1 MSRLKA
7 RWAALGPG
15 LARFGRHLRRGAPA
29 YGVLLISLLLTV
41 IAWYNVRQSVDAQ
54 NRARFEEATQAATS
68 AIARRMNR
76 NLDVMH
82 SARALLLVSDSVDRE
97 EWNRYVG
104 IVTGIE
110 PERLWWRSGLQS
122 LGFAKYVRPEEREA
136 LSREAREEG
145 GRDLWPDGER
155 SAYFPLEFVA
165 PSSEANRRMM
175 GYDVY
180 SDPAHQSVM
189 DRARDTDTVEFTRM
203 DYVLTDAASHSEAD
217 VARRKGFVVYLPVY
231 QEGEPTGTVA
241 ERRSALQGFIVG
253 TFICDE
259 LLAGVFKGAF
269 HPLIDFEVYDGP
281 NPTSSPLLYDSD
293 GILRGREQH
302 KENAASGSLFSG
314 RTAQGETGEDALF
327 ARES

>member
-145 GRDLWPDGER
+145 VRDLWPEPNGER
-155 SAYFPLEFVA
+155 AAYFPLEFVA
-165 PSSEANRRMM
+165 PSNEANRRMF
-175 GYDVY
+175 GYDAY
-180 SDPAHQSVM
+180 SDPTHRSAM
-189 DRARDTDTVEFTRM
+189 DRARDTGSPQATR
-203 DYVLTDAASHSEAD
+203 
-217 VARRKGFVVYLPVY
+217 
-231 QEGEPTGTVA
+231 
-241 ERRSALQGFIVG
+241 
-253 TFICDE
+253 
-259 LLAGVFKGAF
+259 
-269 HPLIDFEVYDGP
+269 
-281 NPTSSPLLYDSD
+281 
-293 GILRGREQH
+293 
-302 KENAASGSLFSG
+302 
-314 RTAQGETGEDALF
+314 
-327 ARES
+327 